1 MLVITAALTQDG
13 NGITSPEGPAA
24 FDKTMSV
31 IFKHSV
37 RLPDDKWN
45 LTFCYVDPLFAY
57 LHFPSGSTLTGGV
70 SGLKEGVSDFLARVK
85 VRI

>member
-45 LTFCYVDPLFAY
+45 LTFC
-57 LHFPSGSTLTGGV
+57 
-70 SGLKEGVSDFLARVK
+70 
-85 VRI
+85 

>member
-1 MLVITAALTQDG
+1 M
-13 NGITSPEGPAA
+13 
-24 FDKTMSV
+24 
-31 IFKHSV
+31 

-45 LTFCYVDPLFAY
+45 LTFCYVDPLFSY

-85 VRI
+85 VKIYAHWSGLRDGSGVLIRQSLGLHVFTGMR

>member
-13 NGITSPEGPAA
+13 NDITSPEGPAA

-31 IFKHSV
+31 IFKRSV

-45 LTFCYVDPLFAY
+45 LTFCYVDPLF
-57 LHFPSGSTLTGGV
+57 
-70 SGLKEGVSDFLARVK
+70 FLPTFSLRLNSY
-85 VRI
+85 RWG